1 MEIKA
6 LKGKMRFSVN
16 GAPKSEIMEKEVFE
30 MYSIIEMLKGYIERP
45 QLIFI
50 SIRS

>member
-6 LKGKMRFSVN
+6 LKRKMGFSLN

-45 QLIFI
+45 QLIFT

>member
-16 GAPKSEIMEKEVFE
+16 GAPKSEIMEKEIFE
-30 MYSIIEMLKGYIERP
+30 IYRDIEVLKGYVERP
-45 QLIFI
+45 QGLFT